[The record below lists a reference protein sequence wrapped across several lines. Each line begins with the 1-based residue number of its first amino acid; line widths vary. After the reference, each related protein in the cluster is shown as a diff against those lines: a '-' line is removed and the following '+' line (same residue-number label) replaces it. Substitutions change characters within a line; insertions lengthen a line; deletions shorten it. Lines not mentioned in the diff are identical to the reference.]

1 MKHPKEVVA
10 NDNANAND
18 NAEIPIPLVE
28 ATPLFRTTIRQ
39 KITPYLPPPVVVAMR
54 QIDPQLEP
62 YIGPE
67 PTVTLLG
74 SLLLAVFL
82 WKLFGTTLGR
92 KGKAIAN
99 MEEDD
104 DEDLPKDDRYFH
116 ATLLFCGPSL
126 AGKTSL
132 FYQLV
137 HPSSSPTTTTTT
149 RIRTVKSIKSHRDF
163 WVVGD
168 NQKTIRVLDTPGHWG
183 PTKLMDTFLKKETI
197 DRIVLVVDST
207 QPVASAADY
216 LYALLLLSLDRKI
229 PIMVACHKSKSTKAK
244 NFRRIKLQ
252 LRTELERLAKLDTTN
267 NNNNKDWDQLLQTC
281 GFCSSS
287 CEDPPVLDELKAFCQ
302 TGTLAAS
309 S

>member
-1 MKHPKEVVA
+1 M
-10 NDNANAND
+10 ND
-18 NAEIPIPLVE
+18 IPIVE

-39 KITPYLPPPVVVAMR
+39 KITPFLPPPIVVALR

-67 PTVTLLG
+67 PTVTLIG
-74 SLLLAVFL
+74 SLLMAVFF
-82 WKLFGTTLGR
+82 WKLFGSTLGR

-99 MEEDD
+99 LEED
-104 DEDLPKDDRYFH
+104 EELTQDDRYFH

-132 FYQLV
+132 FYQLL
-137 HPSSSPTTTTTT
+137 HPNTTTDSLNSTAT

-163 WVVGD
+163 WVVSEK
-168 NQKTIRVLDTPGHWG
+168 NQTQKTIRVLDTPGHWG

-216 LYALLLLSLDRKI
+216 LYALLSSSLSLDRKI
-229 PIMVACHKSKSTKAK
+229 PIMVACHKSKSPKAK

-252 LRTELERLAKLDTTN
+252 LRTELERLAKLDTSTK
-267 NNNNKDWDQLLQTC
+267 NKDINPQDWDQRLQTC

-287 CEDPPVLDELKAFCQ
+287 CCDDPPVLDELKAFCQ
-302 TGTLAAS
+302 TGTLAVS

>member
-1 MKHPKEVVA
+1 MTDKTM
-10 NDNANAND
+10 ND
-18 NAEIPIPLVE
+18 IPIVE

-39 KITPYLPPPVVVAMR
+39 KITPFLPPPVVVALR
-54 QIDPQLEP
+54 RIDPQLEP
-62 YIGPE
+62 YIGQE
-67 PTVTLLG
+67 PTVTLIG

-82 WKLFGTTLGR
+82 WKLFGSTLGR

-99 MEEDD
+99 LEED
-104 DEDLPKDDRYFH
+104 EELIQDDRYFH

-132 FYQLV
+132 FYQLL
-137 HPSSSPTTTTTT
+137 HPEYNSLSTAAATTT

-163 WVVGD
+163 WVVGEK
-168 NQKTIRVLDTPGHWG
+168 NQTQTTIRVLDTPGHWG
-183 PTKLMDTFLKKETI
+183 PTKLIDTFVKKETI

-207 QPVASAADY
+207 QPVAVAADY
-216 LYALLLLSLDRKI
+216 LYALLSLSSANRKI
-229 PIMVACHKSKSTKAK
+229 PIMVACHKSKSQKAK

-252 LRTELERLAKLDTTN
+252 LRTELERLTKLDT
-267 NNNNKDWDQLLQTC
+267 NNNKDITPQDWDRRLQTC

-287 CEDPPVLDELKAFCQ
+287 CCEDPLVLDELKAFCQ
-302 TGTLAAS
+302 TGTLASVS

>member
-1 MKHPKEVVA
+1 M
-10 NDNANAND
+10 ND
-18 NAEIPIPLVE
+18 IPIVE
-28 ATPLFRTTIRQ
+28 AIPLFRTTVRQ
-39 KITPYLPPPVVVAMR
+39 KITPFLPPPVVLAMR
-54 QIDPQLEP
+54 QIDPQFEP
-62 YIGPE
+62 YVGPE
-67 PTVTLLG
+67 PTITFIG

-82 WKLFGTTLGR
+82 WKLFGSTLGR

-99 MEEDD
+99 LE
-104 DEDLPKDDRYFH
+104 DEDEVVTTQDDRYFH

-132 FYQLV
+132 FYQLL
-137 HPSSSPTTTTTT
+137 HPNTNSGLSST

-163 WVVGD
+163 WVVNENKGP
-168 NQKTIRVLDTPGHWG
+168 KTIRVLDTPGHWG
-183 PTKLMDTFLKKETI
+183 PTKLMDTSLKKETI

-216 LYALLLLSLDRKI
+216 LYALLSSDRKI
-229 PIMVACHKSKSTKAK
+229 PIMVACHKSKSPKAK

-252 LRTELERLAKLDTTN
+252 LRTELERLAKLDTNTKDN
-267 NNNNKDWDQLLQTC
+267 SRPQDDWDQLLQTC

-287 CEDPPVLDELKAFCQ
+287 CCEDPHVLDELKAFCE
-302 TGTLAAS
+302 TGTLAVS